1 MAPTYVALHGS
12 YNLLQLAFCKGNQ
25 CLSVIK
31 QDDVRASTHLINYLD
46 TLLHKHGTTIT
57 DLDFFVVDYGPGAF
71 TSLRVTIAAVYGLGF
86 AVGTKLVPVSGLDA
100 LSAEATAHTESK
112 AQITIALLNAY
123 NNDVYFLISAP
134 DHTFNNTMLQEYGYG
149 PIESFLES
157 LATEFDNNQTFT
169 FVGNGTALHQELLKQ
184 RFLTSI
190 FVIESLVPS
199 IEYVA
204 QLGLQQWL
212 ADNAGTTRITPLYLK
227 TQLFAIKK

>member
-46 TLLHKHGTTIT
+46 TLLHEHNTSIT

-71 TSLRVTIAAVYGLGF
+71 TSLRVTIAAVNGLGF

-100 LSAEATAHTESK
+100 LIAEATAHAKSNT
-112 AQITIALLNAY
+112 QITIALLNAY

-134 DHTFNNTMLQEYGYG
+134 GHTFKNAILQEYGYG

-157 LATEFDNNQTFT
+157 LAAEFGNNQDFA
-169 FVGNGTALHQELLKQ
+169 FVGNGAALHQELLKQ
-184 RFLTSI
+184 HLPTSTLI
-190 FVIESLVPS
+190 IESLIPS

-212 ADNAGTTRITPLYLK
+212 AGNPGTTRITPLYLK